1 MTFSRIEKDLRIFLK
16 DLFSVIQHVSRSFFK
31 LDFSQ
36 VRFFFKLDFSQVR
49 FFSSQ
54 IFLQVRFFLQGITR
68 VTQLD
73 DQDLPFEFGTIC
85 VKIAQFGIISKGYPL
100 CKYAKMT
107 QFRTISKGYSLYKAR
122 QSEAACMCLSV
133 RMPVCPLLCG

>member
-1 MTFSRIEKDLRIFLK
+1 MTFSRIEKDLGIFLK

-31 LDFSQ
+31 LDFSE
-36 VRFFFKLDFSQVR
+36 VRFFFKLDFS
-49 FFSSQ
+49 
-54 IFLQVRFFLQGITR
+54 QVRFFLQGITR

-107 QFRTISKGYSLYKAR
+107 QFRAISKGYSLYKAR
-122 QSEAACMCLSV
+122 QSEAACMYLSV
-133 RMPVCPLLCG
+133 RMPVSTFMQLKSIKKG